1 MRRRITLETGPTV
14 VTETTGKRMDLA
26 TIIGYLAT
34 IGLCISA
41 IMMGS
46 TLSTFWDT
54 PSAILVF
61 GGAVTVTLMSLPL
74 GKFLR
79 VGKVATKVVLCK
91 APDPVTNVV
100 ALVKLAE
107 VARREGILS
116 LENHLANGEFDDFL
130 VRGLRMAI
138 DGQDPSIIQGAME
151 KEVEAMLERH
161 GTGKLIFD
169 SLGKYAPAFGM
180 LGTIIGLVVML
191 KNMNDPAAIGPGMA
205 LALITTFYGSFLLN
219 TLFGPIA
226 DKLVLRSNEEAGLKA
241 LIIDGVMSIQSG
253 DNPRIVQQKLM
264 ATLDRHQRARVEALL
279 QKG

>member
-1 MRRRITLETGPTV
+1 
-14 VTETTGKRMDLA
+14 MDLA

-34 IGLCISA
+34 IGLCLSA

-46 TLSTFWDT
+46 SLATFWDT
-54 PSAILVF
+54 PSAVLVF
-61 GGAVTVTLMSLPL
+61 GGALTATFMSLPL
-74 GKFLR
+74 SKFLR
-79 VGKVATKVVLCK
+79 IGKVAAKVVLYK

-116 LENHLANGEFDDFL
+116 LENHLANGEYDEFL

-138 DGQDPSIIQGAME
+138 DGQDPSIIQSAME

-169 SLGKYAPAFGM
+169 SLCKYAPAFGM

-226 DKLVLRSNEEAGLKA
+226 DKLMLRSNEEAASKA

-279 QKG
+279 QRS

>member
-1 MRRRITLETGPTV
+1 
-14 VTETTGKRMDLA
+14 MDLA

-34 IGLCISA
+34 IGLCLSA

-54 PSAILVF
+54 PSAVLVF
-61 GGAVTVTLMSLPL
+61 GGAVTATFMSLPL

-138 DGQDPSIIQGAME
+138 DGQDPSIIQSAME

-226 DKLVLRSNEEAGLKA
+226 DKLVLRSNEEAALKA

>member
-1 MRRRITLETGPTV
+1 
-14 VTETTGKRMDLA
+14 
-26 TIIGYLAT
+26 
-34 IGLCISA
+34 
-41 IMMGS
+41 
-46 TLSTFWDT
+46 
-54 PSAILVF
+54 
-61 GGAVTVTLMSLPL
+61 
-74 GKFLR
+74 
-79 VGKVATKVVLCK
+79 
-91 APDPVTNVV
+91 VV

-226 DKLVLRSNEEAGLKA
+226 DKLVLRSSEEAALKA